1 VQQGEYTR
9 LRFINRT
16 TMLHPVHL
24 HGHTFALSARFGA
37 RKDTVLVPAMS
48 TVDVDVAAD
57 NPGAWMLHCHNA
69 FHMEAGM
76 MTRLEYVT

>member
-1 VQQGEYTR
+1 
-9 LRFINRT
+9 
-16 TMLHPVHL
+16 
-24 HGHTFALSARFGA
+24 
-37 RKDTVLVPAMS
+37 VPAMS